1 MHSGPDAAAVVR
13 EALRRDDVD
22 LSSGPLGE
30 HWHRPREL
38 LVHAADYGSVED
50 SGSVAASL
58 SRWGAEE
65 RPLPPALKAR
75 GFPVR
80 RFAVNLPSPD
90 DLVRVLRQPTTTGPE
105 PRVSLNHLMGAHKPI
120 PMNPLKASVGRPEP
134 IPANSVPVGT
144 PGEPGTAVRVGVIDT
159 GFAAEGAGLPT
170 WAAGRVQL
178 RPGGVDRDPL
188 DTNPTDGRLDHADG
202 HGTFVTSLVL
212 QAAPHASVVCRRVL
226 DSGIADELTVAEAML
241 DLREAGCTILNLS
254 FGGYTLDDA
263 PPVAMTAALDMISAD
278 QRAGFGRNNTVVV
291 AAAGNYGRRR
301 IVWPAA
307 HDDVLAVAALE
318 ADSSDGTQASGV
330 PDWTDRGWWVDA
342 CTQGVDLRGYFVTFT
357 ESGKG
362 GEQFTGAARWSGT
375 SFATAWLSGQI
386 AHALSGRPPGTPV
399 RQVAAELLAQGP
411 FIPELGY
418 RVAGQQ

>member
-1 MHSGPDAAAVVR
+1 MGGRGAPVAPRTQGPRLPGAPVRGEPAESRRPRPGAAPAH
-13 EALRRDDVD
+13 
-22 LSSGPLGE
+22 P
-30 HWHRPREL
+30 HRP
-38 LVHAADYGSVED
+38 G
-50 SGSVAASL
+50 
-58 SRWGAEE
+58 
-65 RPLPPALKAR
+65 
-75 GFPVR
+75 
-80 RFAVNLPSPD
+80 
-90 DLVRVLRQPTTTGPE
+90 
-105 PRVSLNHLMGAHKPI
+105 
-120 PMNPLKASVGRPEP
+120 
-134 IPANSVPVGT
+134 
-144 PGEPGTAVRVGVIDT
+144 VGVIDT

-318 ADSSDGTQASGV
+318 ADSSDGTQANGV

-386 AHALSGRPPGTPV
+386 AHAVSGRPPDTPV